1 MIIGTF
7 FINVNLY
14 LRKGNFKNR
23 NSIFLL
29 IYFLQKYNMQGMDA
43 ETEERFIALE
53 TKLAY
58 MEDFV
63 EKLQTETVEQSRQI
77 EILRKENQILA
88 DRYKELLENADVP
101 NRRPPH
107 Y

>member
-1 MIIGTF
+1 
-7 FINVNLY
+7 
-14 LRKGNFKNR
+14 
-23 NSIFLL
+23 
-29 IYFLQKYNMQGMDA
+29 MQGMDA

-88 DRYKELLENADVP
+88 DRYKELLKNTDIP

>member
-14 LRKGNFKNR
+14 LRKENFKNR

-88 DRYKELLENADVP
+88 DRYKELLENTDIP
-101 NRRPPH
+101 NRV
-107 Y
+107 

>member
-1 MIIGTF
+1 MSF
-7 FINVNLY
+7 
-14 LRKGNFKNR
+14 
-23 NSIFLL
+23 
-29 IYFLQKYNMQGMDA
+29 MDF
-43 ETEERFIALE
+43 ETEKRFIALE

-63 EKLQTETVEQSRQI
+63 EKLQAEAVEHSKQI

-88 DRYKELLENADVP
+88 ERYKELLESTDIP

>member
-14 LRKGNFKNR
+14 LRKENFKNR

-88 DRYKELLENADVP
+88 DRYKELLENTDIP

>member
-1 MIIGTF
+1 
-7 FINVNLY
+7 
-14 LRKGNFKNR
+14 
-23 NSIFLL
+23 
-29 IYFLQKYNMQGMDA
+29 MD
-43 ETEERFIALE
+43 TEERFIALE

-63 EKLQTETVEQSRQI
+63 SQIQKEAVEQARQI
-77 EILRKENQILA
+77 EILRKENQILS
-88 DRYKELLENADVP
+88 DRIKELVENTDIP

>member
-14 LRKGNFKNR
+14 LGKGNFKNR
-23 NSIFLL
+23 NCIFLL

>member
-1 MIIGTF
+1 
-7 FINVNLY
+7 
-14 LRKGNFKNR
+14 
-23 NSIFLL
+23 
-29 IYFLQKYNMQGMDA
+29 MQGMDA

-88 DRYKELLENADVP
+88 DRYKELLENTDIP

>member
-1 MIIGTF
+1 M
-7 FINVNLY
+7 
-14 LRKGNFKNR
+14 
-23 NSIFLL
+23 

-88 DRYKELLENADVP
+88 DRYKELLKNTDIP